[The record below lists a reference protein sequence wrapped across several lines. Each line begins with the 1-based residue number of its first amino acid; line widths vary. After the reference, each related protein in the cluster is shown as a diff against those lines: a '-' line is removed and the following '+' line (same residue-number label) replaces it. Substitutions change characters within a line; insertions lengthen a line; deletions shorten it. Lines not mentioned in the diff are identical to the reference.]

1 MGSLEI
7 LSVASDLP
15 QQCVASK
22 DLLDKASGHLSTQ
35 VIDMLQSMDIDKRYS
50 VVENYPQ
57 YLAGEEQRKL
67 MSGVNELGANS
78 IRKCLAQ
85 FPHDLDVGLLI
96 AVTNTAERPLP
107 CMAYELIS
115 MMDDDMMPHDINII
129 NMQNQGCSAL
139 IKAFEIAS
147 YFLKAHPH
155 KHVVISVAETH
166 TAMVSSVLA
175 NKSIVS
181 FGEIK
186 EIQDVTEQKEAQMA
200 LNNLINSYL
209 FGDGAV
215 SLLLGHGTQEDSFE
229 SYHLTNIDA
238 SDSEIL
244 CMNEGGSKIPC
255 YQNFP
260 QYTLGKVVPARGAR
274 YSELLLRQ
282 AISQNNDH
290 LTQEDINF
298 YLIHTGSKK
307 IISAVQ
313 KNLMLDDQMDKI
325 SVSYFVLKNYGNL
338 SSCSIGFMLERLI
351 NQQKVNGTLLLISF
365 GVGFSGSVAKLK
377 I

>member
-22 DLLDKASGHLSTQ
+22 DLLNKASGHLSTQ
-35 VIDMLQSMDIDKRYS
+35 VIDILQSMDIDKRYS

-96 AVTNTAERPLP
+96 AVTNTAEKPLP
-107 CMAYELIS
+107 CMAYEIIS
-115 MMDDDMMPHDINII
+115 MMDNDMMPHDINII

-147 YFLKAHPH
+147 YFLQSHPH

-181 FGEIK
+181 FSEIK
-186 EIQDVTEQKEAQMA
+186 AIQDHTEQKEAQMA

-215 SLLLGHGTQEDSFE
+215 SILLGHGTQEDSFE

-238 SDSEIL
+238 RDSEIL
-244 CMNEGGSKIPC
+244 CMNEGGIKIPC
-255 YQNFP
+255 YENFP
-260 QYTLGKVVPARGAR
+260 QYTLGKVVR
-274 YSELLLRQ
+274 YTELLLRQ
-282 AISQNNDH
+282 AISQHDDH
-290 LTQEDINF
+290 LTKEDINF

-313 KNLMLDDQMDKI
+313 KNLMLDEQMDKI
-325 SVSYFVLKNYGNL
+325 SISYFVLKNYGNL

-351 NQQKVNGTLLLISF
+351 NQQKVNGSLLLISF